1 VNINGEIGAKKPAI
15 YARHLPKKGAVRR
28 VCYWNCTQR
37 GVHRQQDQ
45 TMTRDDW
52 NRLIN
57 SLLCVRLGQE
67 LGTSSDLAQAVAGA
81 VETLIRVAAIFSP

>member
-1 VNINGEIGAKKPAI
+1 M
-15 YARHLPKKGAVRR
+15 RR
-28 VCYWNCTQR
+28 LTWDRV
-37 GVHRQQDQ
+37 
-45 TMTRDDW
+45 
-52 NRLIN
+52 IN